1 MIGLDTNV
9 LARYYIHDEDDKE
22 ANKQQLAAKRLFE
35 SGQPLKV
42 SKTVILEFE
51 WILRGFYQFNPEDI
65 IAVFDNLLS
74 QSHISVES
82 QQEIEQAISGLAD
95 GLDFADA
102 LHHAHYQNCEAMA
115 SFDDRKF
122 ARRVK
127 RLGLAPRII
136 IPK

>member
-35 SGQPLKV
+35 SGQSLKV

-65 IAVFDNLLS
+65 IAVFQNLLS
-74 QSHISVES
+74 QPHISVES

-102 LHHAHYQNCEAMA
+102 LHHAHYQDCEAMA

>member
-35 SGQPLKV
+35 SGQSLKV

-51 WILRGFYQFNPEDI
+51 WILRGFYQFNPENI
-65 IAVFDNLLS
+65 IAVFQNLLS
-74 QSHISVES
+74 QPHISVES

-102 LHHAHYQNCEAMA
+102 LHHAHYQDCEAMA